1 MNNKVLIYK
10 KIYGTNEYRFFFL
23 ITTKK
28 IYKRT
33 IKIISTNNNL
43 RNESLNITYS
53 LLNKKYN
60 SNLYENSKRS
70 KNNKLYDKS
79 IFFDFKINI
88 SRPIFKILKEIF
100 IEINK

>member
-1 MNNKVLIYK
+1 MNNKILIYK
-10 KIYGTNEYRFFFL
+10 KIYGTNKYRF
-23 ITTKK
+23 KK

-43 RNESLNITYS
+43 KNESLNITYR

-88 SRPIFKILKEIF
+88 LRPIFKILKETF
-100 IEINK
+100 IEINGGKI